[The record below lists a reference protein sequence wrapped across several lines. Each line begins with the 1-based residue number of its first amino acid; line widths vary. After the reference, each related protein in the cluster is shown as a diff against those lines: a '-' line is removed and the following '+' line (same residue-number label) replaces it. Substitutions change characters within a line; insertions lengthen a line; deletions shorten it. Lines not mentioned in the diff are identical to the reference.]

1 MLVSSGRLNWGK
13 TMAAGPA
20 QDKAGQR
27 GTKKTTERAQL
38 VAGIELFL
46 AIERHGSIS
55 EAAASLGLSQPAA
68 SRQLMALEEMVGV
81 PLFKRTTRSISPSDA
96 GHLLVDTGKDML
108 RSADLLLDQLRQ
120 SNSTPK
126 VLKVTVGPMFGKK
139 HILPHLQSFRDAN
152 PGVEIRLTL
161 TDEKVDLVRDEVDL
175 LLHIGHLPDR
185 RLVASRV
192 AKQRRILC
200 ASPEYEARRGK
211 VTSPDDLAKHP
222 CLIHTR
228 LAPSG
233 IWHFWSGKSVGS
245 VRVAGPL
252 AANSSDILSEAA
264 ANAMGITLLASWA
277 VRDDLRSGKLVEI
290 LPQWRF
296 DSDLD
301 PRDISFLWIPQL
313 SKSKQLRSFVSFFT
327 QKFGKPPYWDN

>member
-1 MLVSSGRLNWGK
+1 
-13 TMAAGPA
+13 MATGPA
-20 QDKAGQR
+20 RDKAGQR

-108 RSADLLLDQLRQ
+108 RSADMLLDQLRQ
-120 SNSTPK
+120 SSSTPR

-211 VTSPDDLAKHP
+211 ITSPDDLARHP

-233 IWHFWSGKSVGS
+233 VWHFWSGKSVGS

-252 AANSSDILSEAA
+252 AANSSDILSDAA
-264 ANAMGITLLASWA
+264 ANGMGITLLASWA

-296 DSDLD
+296 DSDPD
-301 PRDISFLWIPQL
+301 PRDISFIWIPQL
-313 SKSKQLRSFVSFFT
+313 SKSRQLRSFVSFFT
-327 QKFGKPPYWDN
+327 QKFGKPPYWDS